1 MQMQLGRSAGFTAIY
16 IPRKINSLYQSKLEL
31 TLFFF
36 LSYASTAIEFSVLQG
51 HSKDGFL
58 LSALKK
64 LLFQSQEGTVDNLDR
79 GFLVTWSVFQ
89 ALCRL
94 IFTFLSNLSFQ
105 SFF

>member
-1 MQMQLGRSAGFTAIY
+1 MQIQFGRSTGFTAIY

-31 TLFFF
+31 TLLLFF

-64 LLFQSQEGTVDNLDR
+64 LLFQSQGTVHNLDR
-79 GFLVTWSVFQ
+79 GFLV
-89 ALCRL
+89 
-94 IFTFLSNLSFQ
+94 N
-105 SFF
+105 